1 MGLTSFLKGK
11 SNGYLREQGKT
22 ALGKKK
28 GPVLRGACCS
38 CVVVMGP
45 MGKSTFA
52 YALSE
57 AETSKSWGAILPL
70 GPDCVTVVQRG
81 PGPGAKMK
89 RAQLVDV
96 QTETKFFS
104 LSLLSAGCETNFNLL
119 FLALTSSV
127 NHTLLHLL
135 IHTTVVAAFWL
146 SCVKGDISQWRKK
159 KKKVIGNKMHK
170 RANICERRE
179 TDTPT
184 GRKHH
189 EDLYLFCICI
199 INWDVFN
206 YFECWNKAC

>member
-104 LSLLSAGCETNFNLL
+104 LSFLSAGCETNFNLL

-159 KKKVIGNKMHK
+159 KKSNWQQNAQKSQHLWEKGDRHTDGAKTPRGSVPILYMYNKL
-170 RANICERRE
+170 RC
-179 TDTPT
+179 
-184 GRKHH
+184 
-189 EDLYLFCICI
+189 F
-199 INWDVFN
+199 
-206 YFECWNKAC
+206 